1 MNFVLGEISF
11 YGSKFKIKTKK
22 KNIFFGVGWG
32 GGVSG
37 GGGEGGGWS

>member
-22 KNIFFGVGWG
+22 KIFFLVWGG